1 MPVLTR
7 TTAEPE
13 LRGPLAGPGPRTTAA
28 AAPAGPPVDLAV
40 PCWTRVAGQVLVA
53 LGGLMVAFAAFQLWG
68 TALIERQAQRALSAE
83 LSSDGPSP
91 AATRPPLG
99 SEPLPTAPDA
109 GSGARATDARP
120 PVGPPGPAA
129 VTVGG
134 MGSADNADPS
144 TVGPDSGPVRLPV
157 TPLGWLD
164 IGDPV
169 GRIDI
174 PAIGLSK
181 AFVEGVDRDV
191 LRRGPGHYPG
201 TALPGHPGNTA
212 IAGHRTTHGAPF
224 YHLDELVPGDEIV
237 LTTTEGQF
245 RYVVDAHTDDDGATV
260 GHLIVTP
267 DEVGVLADVGDN
279 RLTLT
284 ACHPRYSARQ
294 RIVVTAHLVG
304 PALTF
309 PAPAD
314 GQPTSPPAS
323 PGAAPGPGVAAPT
336 TAAPAADAAPTTAD
350 AARIDAA
357 SEPAA
362 APAPIAATA
371 DELAGRQAM
380 VAVPAAM
387 GAAGADPPLDRPAPS
402 GATVGNP
409 AVGDPAAFGPGLGWQ
424 DDHLA
429 PAILW
434 ATVCAVVAHAAWIAG
449 RLWRR
454 RWAYGTGA
462 VAFVP
467 CLFVCFVHL
476 DRVLPAF

>member
-1 MPVLTR
+1 MAALTR
-7 TTAEPE
+7 TTAEP
-13 LRGPLAGPGPRTTAA
+13 GPRPALAGPGPRSTVPAA
-28 AAPAGPPVDLAV
+28 SPAPPVELAV
-40 PCWTRVAGQVLVA
+40 PCWTRVAGQILVA

-68 TALIERQAQRALSAE
+68 TALIEWRAQRALSAE
-83 LSSDGPSP
+83 LAPVT
-91 AATRPPLG
+91 ARPPLG
-99 SEPLPTAPDA
+99 SGLLDTPLPAASSSISTPSTSTD
-109 GSGARATDARP
+109 DARP
-120 PVGPPGPAA
+120 PVGPSSPGDGTTPSAGAA
-129 VTVGG
+129 
-134 MGSADNADPS
+134 ANADPS
-144 TVGPDSGPVRLPV
+144 TIGPDTAAVRLPI

-164 IGDPV
+164 DGDPV

-191 LRRGPGHYPG
+191 LRQGPGHYPG

-224 YHLDELVPGDEIV
+224 YHLDELAPGDEIV
-237 LTTTEGQF
+237 LTTAEGEF
-245 RYVVDAHTDDDGATV
+245 HYLVDGHPDDDGATV

-267 DEVGVLADVGDN
+267 DDVGVLTDAGDN

-309 PAPAD
+309 PAPAS
-314 GQPTSPPAS
+314 TPAS
-323 PGAAPGPGVAAPT
+323 PGVTPGSGAAPGTATGPAGGPA
-336 TAAPAADAAPTTAD
+336 AAPAADPGA
-350 AARIDAA
+350 
-357 SEPAA
+357 EPV
-362 APAPIAATA
+362 PVAATA
-371 DELAGRQAM
+371 EELAGRQAM

-387 GAAGADPPLDRPAPS
+387 GATGSVTPLPRT
-402 GATVGNP
+402 ATPV
-409 AVGDPAAFGPGLGWQ
+409 DPADLGPGLGWQ
-424 DDHLA
+424 DDQLA
-429 PAILW
+429 PTILW
-434 ATVCAVVAHAAWIAG
+434 ATVCAVLAHAAWIGG

-462 VAFVP
+462 ATIVP
-467 CLFVCFVHL
+467 CLFACFVHL

>member
-1 MPVLTR
+1 MAVLTR
-7 TTAEPE
+7 TTADPGF
-13 LRGPLAGPGPRTTAA
+13 RPAATGPGPRSTAP
-28 AAPAGPPVDLAV
+28 AAPAPAPVELAV

-68 TALIERQAQRALSAE
+68 TALIEWQAQRALSAE
-83 LSSDGPSP
+83 LGPVSSP
-91 AATRPPLG
+91 AARPQLG
-99 SEPLPTAPDA
+99 SEVLASPPPRSSEPDSPQPAP
-109 GSGARATDARP
+109 P
-120 PVGPPGPAA
+120 PVGP
-129 VTVGG
+129 G

-144 TVGPDSGPVRLPV
+144 TVGPAPDAVRVPLGS
-157 TPLGWLD
+157 LGWLD

-174 PAIGLSK
+174 PAIDLSK

-191 LRRGPGHYPG
+191 LRQGPGHYPG

-224 YHLDELVPGDEIV
+224 YRIDELVPGDEIV
-237 LTTTEGQF
+237 LTTAEGEF
-245 RYVVDAHTDDDGATV
+245 RYVVDAHTDADGATV
-260 GHLIVTP
+260 GHTIVTP
-267 DEVGVLADVGDN
+267 DDVSVLADAGDN

-309 PAPAD
+309 HAPATSPEAPAPLPAI
-314 GQPTSPPAS
+314 PSPAS
-323 PGAAPGPGVAAPT
+323 PAAIGTGVVGEV
-336 TAAPAADAAPTTAD
+336 PAQ
-350 AARIDAA
+350 
-357 SEPAA
+357 
-362 APAPIAATA
+362 PAPIAATA
-371 DELAGRQAM
+371 EELAGRQAV

-387 GAAGADPPLDRPAPS
+387 GAAGDVTSLHRAA
-402 GATVGNP
+402 NP
-409 AVGDPAAFGPGLGWQ
+409 AAPADLGPGLGWQ
-424 DDHLA
+424 DDQLA
-429 PAILW
+429 PTVLW
-434 ATVCAVVAHAAWIAG
+434 ATLCAVLAHAAWIGG

-454 RWAYGTGA
+454 RWAYGAGA

>member
-13 LRGPLAGPGPRTTAA
+13 LAGPGPLATAP

-40 PCWTRVAGQVLVA
+40 PCWTRVAGQTLVA
-53 LGGLMVAFAAFQLWG
+53 LGGLMVALAAFQLWG
-68 TALIERQAQRALSAE
+68 TALIEWRAQRALSAE
-83 LSSDGPSP
+83 LAS
-91 AATRPPLG
+91 ATARSPLG
-99 SEPLPTAPDA
+99 SELFDTPLAA
-109 GSGARATDARP
+109 GSRAADARP
-120 PVGPPGPAA
+120 PVGRSTLSPEADGA
-129 VTVGG
+129 
-134 MGSADNADPS
+134 MGSAANSDPS
-144 TVGPDSGPVRLPV
+144 TVGPDDADAVRHPV

-164 IGDPV
+164 NGDPV

-191 LRRGPGHYPG
+191 LRRGPGHDPG

-237 LTTTEGQF
+237 LTTAEGEF
-245 RYVVDAHTDDDGATV
+245 RYVVDAHTDADGASV
-260 GHLIVTP
+260 GHVIVTP
-267 DEVGVLADVGDN
+267 DEVGVLADAGDN

-309 PAPAD
+309 ADPAD
-314 GQPTSPPAS
+314 AQPSSPPAG
-323 PGAAPGPGVAAPT
+323 PGAATGPGEAPSAGAVPT
-336 TAAPAADAAPTTAD
+336 PPATP
-350 AARIDAA
+350 
-357 SEPAA
+357 P
-362 APAPIAATA
+362 PPVAATA
-371 DELAGRQAM
+371 EELARRQAM

-387 GAAGADPPLDRPAPS
+387 GAAGAHAPFRPAAAP
-402 GATVGNP
+402 ATLV
-409 AVGDPAAFGPGLGWQ
+409 DPTARAGLDPGLGWQ
-424 DDHLA
+424 DDQLA
-429 PAILW
+429 PTILW
-434 ATVCAVVAHAAWIAG
+434 ATVCAVLAHAAWVGG

-462 VAFVP
+462 AAFVP
-467 CLFVCFVHL
+467 CLFLCFVHL

>member
-7 TTAEPE
+7 TTAESE
-13 LRGPLAGPGPRTTAA
+13 LRGLLAGPGPRATAA
-28 AAPAGPPVDLAV
+28 AAPAAPPIDVAA

-68 TALIERQAQRALSAE
+68 TALIEWQAQRSLAAE
-83 LSSDGPSP
+83 LATP
-91 AATRPPLG
+91 ADTRSRLG
-99 SEPLPTAPDA
+99 SELLEAPFPA
-109 GSGARATDARP
+109 GSAPRADDARP
-120 PVGPPGPAA
+120 PVGPPTPSPATA
-129 VTVGG
+129 TATAGD
-134 MGSADNADPS
+134 MGWADTADPS
-144 TVGPDSGPVRLPV
+144 TIGPDSVAVRLPV

-169 GRIDI
+169 GRIEI

-191 LRRGPGHYPG
+191 LRRGPGRYPG

-224 YHLDELVPGDEIV
+224 YRLDELVPGDEIV
-237 LTTTEGQF
+237 LTTAEGEF
-245 RYVVDAHTDDDGATV
+245 RYVVDAHTNDDGATV

-284 ACHPRYSARQ
+284 ACHPRYSARE
-294 RIVVTAHLVG
+294 RIVVTAQLVG

-314 GQPTSPPAS
+314 AHPASPPAS
-323 PGAAPGPGVAAPT
+323 PVAA
-336 TAAPAADAAPTTAD
+336 
-350 AARIDAA
+350 
-357 SEPAA
+357 PAA

-371 DELAGRQAM
+371 EELAGRQAM

-387 GAAGADPPLDRPAPS
+387 GAAGAVAPLPPPAAPAPA
-402 GATVGNP
+402 GEP
-409 AVGDPAAFGPGLGWQ
+409 ASLGPGLGWQ

-429 PAILW
+429 PTILW
-434 ATVCAVVAHAAWIAG
+434 ATVCAVVAHAAWIGG

>member
-1 MPVLTR
+1 MAALTR
-7 TTAEPE
+7 TTAEP
-13 LRGPLAGPGPRTTAA
+13 GPRRTVAGPGPRSTAPA
-28 AAPAGPPVDLAV
+28 ASPAAPVELAV
-40 PCWTRVAGQVLVA
+40 PCWTRVAGQILVA

-68 TALIERQAQRALSAE
+68 TALIEWRAQRALSAE
-83 LSSDGPSP
+83 LAP
-91 AATRPPLG
+91 ATARPPLG
-99 SEPLPTAPDA
+99 SELLATPLPTAP
-109 GSGARATDARP
+109 ATSTAIDDARP
-120 PVGPPGPAA
+120 PIGRPVSAGATTPEA
-129 VTVGG
+129 
-134 MGSADNADPS
+134 GSAANADPS
-144 TVGPDSGPVRLPV
+144 TVGPDDATVRLPI

-164 IGDPV
+164 NGDPV

-191 LRRGPGHYPG
+191 LRQGPGHYPG

-224 YHLDELVPGDEIV
+224 YHLDELAPGDEIV
-237 LTTTEGQF
+237 VSTAEGEF
-245 RYVVDAHTDDDGATV
+245 HYLVDGHPDDDGATV

-267 DEVGVLADVGDN
+267 DDVGVLADAGDN

-309 PAPAD
+309 PS
-314 GQPTSPPAS
+314 PTATPAS
-323 PGAAPGPGVAAPT
+323 PVVTPGSD
-336 TAAPAADAAPTTAD
+336 TAAPST
-350 AARIDAA
+350 
-357 SEPAA
+357 
-362 APAPIAATA
+362 APAGPTGGPEADPTVDPGTEPVPLAATA
-371 DELAGRQAM
+371 EELAGRQAM

-387 GAAGADPPLDRPAPS
+387 GAAGAITPLHRT
-402 GATVGNP
+402 ATPV
-409 AVGDPAAFGPGLGWQ
+409 DPADFGPGLGWQ
-424 DDHLA
+424 DDQLA
-429 PAILW
+429 PTILW
-434 ATVCAVVAHAAWIAG
+434 ATVCAVLAHAAWIGG

-462 VAFVP
+462 AAIVP